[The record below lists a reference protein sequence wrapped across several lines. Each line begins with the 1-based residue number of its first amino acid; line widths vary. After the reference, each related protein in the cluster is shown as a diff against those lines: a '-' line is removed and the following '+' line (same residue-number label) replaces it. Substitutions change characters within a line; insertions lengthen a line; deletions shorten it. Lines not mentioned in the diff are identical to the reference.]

1 MMLEW
6 IRGLSLPA
14 RVLVYGAGALLA
26 FAVAAGV
33 GATVALMLQGDT
45 PDDREAGVERSEG
58 ERAAVEEPKA
68 EEPGNDPRLEQ
79 ETVAD
84 QRVEDEYVSKIGD
97 IQSDAVERSLD
108 SHDKLLRYD
117 ILTSN
122 DVEELRANEAAL
134 LTIAKQTDDLDPPPE
149 HEVQYETFRS
159 AIGGLHEAARLAHDL
174 VADPTAATKPKF
186 DEYDRHLEEANDR
199 LRESNESLDRDYET
213 IGDVREIS
221 PL

>member
-1 MMLEW
+1 MLEW
-6 IRGLSLPA
+6 FRELSLPA
-14 RVLVYGAGALLA
+14 RVLVYGVGALFF
-26 FAVAAGV
+26 FAAAAGV
-33 GATVALMLQGDT
+33 GATVALMMQGDP
-45 PDDREAGVERSEG
+45 PDHREAGVDRSESG
-58 ERAAVEEPKA
+58 QAAVEQPKA
-68 EEPGNDPRLEQ
+68 EEPGNGPRLEQ
-79 ETVAD
+79 KTVAD
-84 QRVEDEYVSKIGD
+84 QRVEAEYVSKVGD

-122 DVEELRANEAAL
+122 DVKELRANEAAL
-134 LTIAKQTDDLDPPPE
+134 MTIAKQTDDLNPPSE

-159 AIGGLHEAARLAHDL
+159 AIGGLHEAAQLAHDL
-174 VADPTAATKPKF
+174 VADPTAASKSKF
-186 DEYDRHLEEANDR
+186 DEYDRLLEEANDR